1 MDNDT
6 LLKSAYCMASHKMG
20 NGFCMCRQIY
30 KGRLKR
36 KEFIECL
43 DYMVASGELEKTNM
57 RKGWTDYY
65 RFTDKFRVD
74 TNRPNVI
81 LYNGDMKKAY
91 RYLNSKEYFAKC
103 FIFRG
108 LKKFK
113 CDKCGCNGAMKVRH
127 KKLESLFN
135 EDLNDLI
142 LYCDKCL
149 PK

>member
-20 NGFCMCRQIY
+20 NGFCMCRRIY

-74 TNRPNVI
+74 TNRPNII
-81 LYNGDMKKAY
+81 LYNGDMKKVY

-108 LKKFK
+108 LKK
-113 CDKCGCNGAMKVRH
+113 
-127 KKLESLFN
+127 
-135 EDLNDLI
+135 I
-142 LYCDKCL
+142 
-149 PK
+149 